1 MNYSLVLKHR
11 NRSVSA
17 GALVVAA
24 ALLAGC
30 AAGVKEKHFFASFK
44 ETAPGVREPV
54 QFYRLTV
61 QGDANFSNARYLSG
75 FFDERAVSLFF
86 NELKSPANSKLFDD
100 AVKLP
105 GAPDGTKLEALS
117 PTPDNGAFVMILSTN
132 ADAIANAIGSFA
144 ESQVVSDALTRILN
158 KDRFLAKAQSDASL
172 SVQKVEAVALIARL
186 DAETTAAATSRT
198 GVDATVS
205 YVRALSALAQSLG
218 YTGPEFGGI
227 PAAQEWFA
235 LENAQSRGT
244 R

>member
-1 MNYSLVLKHR
+1 MFSILVKASETTCDSAKLPIALAMASALVLKIIT
-11 NRSVSA
+11 NAPLSGVGDNASN
-17 GALVVAA
+17 LVPS
-24 ALLAGC
+24 G
-30 AAGVKEKHFFASFK
+30 
-44 ETAPGVREPV
+44 APGS
-54 QFYRLTV
+54 LT
-61 QGDANFSNARYLSG
+61 ASS
-75 FFDERAVSLFF
+75 
-86 NELKSPANSKLFDD
+86 KS
-100 AVKLP
+100 
-105 GAPDGTKLEALS
+105 
-117 PTPDNGAFVMILSTN
+117 LSTN

-144 ESQVVSDALTRILN
+144 ESQVVSDAFTRILN

-186 DAETTAAATSRT
+186 DAETTAAATART